1 MSPRARSLCQSLC
14 QRNIDTCLPC
24 FVLLCFGFALALLCF
39 TLRCLSLRAMW
50 SVRKQS
56 DTPGNAVSSKGLEQV
71 AESLKTFTL
80 VAGNAPEEFCFSLR
94 LLRMRLRGK
103 QLQRLPQLTPFAPL
117 SHVKGDLDET
127 CLTISSLPLP
137 KGFRC
142 RCSRYCV
149 QFKGSHPLV
158 PLSSLFPSD

>member
-1 MSPRARSLCQSLC
+1 MSPRAARSLCQSLC
-14 QRNIDTCLPC
+14 QRNIDTCPVVFC
-24 FVLLCFGFALALLCF
+24 FALLCF

-56 DTPGNAVSSKGLEQV
+56 DTPGNGVSSKGLEQV
-71 AESLKTFTL
+71 AESLKKTFTL

-137 KGFRC
+137 RGFRC

-158 PLSSLFPSD
+158 PLSSLLPSD